1 MTRATLRL
9 VLLVSCAHA
18 LVHVYELSFPSVEQ
32 LIARDFRVGMETT
45 GALGN
50 VWRFPFGLGAFAA
63 GWLVD
68 RFGSKRLLVIY
79 LSGCAVTSLL
89 AAWSFDLAMLFATM
103 FLMGTFASIYH
114 PAGLAMISHE
124 TTPETHTRALGIHG
138 IFGSVGIAGAPFL
151 AAVALWLG
159 ATWRQ
164 YYLFLALPGGVLALV
179 LLFFLK
185 DHHQERM
192 RAAAASGE
200 RLNTADDGNRAAF
213 LLLITV
219 GAMAGFIYA
228 GLMNFLPRYLDSAR
242 LGSAAM
248 PRETL
253 GNLLTAGVLLV
264 GVIGQYTAG
273 RIARPTTLEPL
284 LTAILFGMAPFL
296 FWMSVAEG
304 PSRVV
309 AAGLFALI
317 HFMHQPIYNALVARY
332 VSSARRSLGY
342 GISNTM
348 SFGVG
353 SFGASFAGYAQT
365 SLRTYAS
372 LAVVAIV
379 ASLLSLVLWRWRRD
393 QVDSQA

>member
-1 MTRATLRL
+1 MTPATLRL

-32 LIARDFRVGMETT
+32 LIARDFHVGMETT

-68 RFGSKRLLVIY
+68 RYGSKNLLLIY
-79 LSGCAVTSLL
+79 LIGCASTSLL
-89 AAWSFDLAMLFATM
+89 AAWSPDLAMLFVTM

-114 PAGLAMISHE
+114 PAGLALISHE
-124 TTPETHTRALGIHG
+124 TTPEEHTRALSIHG

-159 ATWRQ
+159 AGWRQ
-164 YYLFLALPGGVLALV
+164 YYVFLAVPGAVLALILV
-179 LLFFLK
+179 FYLK
-185 DHHQERM
+185 DQHRERM
-192 RAAAASGE
+192 RAAAENGGGE
-200 RLNTADDGNRAAF
+200 IPAREGNRMAF
-213 LLLITV
+213 LLLITL

-228 GLMNFLPRYLDSAR
+228 GLLNFLPRYLDSAG
-242 LGSAAM
+242 LGTTAL

-253 GNLLTAGVLLV
+253 GNLLAAGVLLV
-264 GVIGQYTAG
+264 GVVGQYAAG

-284 LTAILFGMAPFL
+284 LTIILFGMAPFL
-296 FWMSVAEG
+296 FWMAVAEG
-304 PSRVV
+304 PARVV
-309 AAGLFALI
+309 AAGLFALV

-332 VSSARRSLGY
+332 VSSTRRSLGY

-348 SFGVG
+348 TFGVG
-353 SFGASFAGYAQT
+353 SFGASFAGYART
-365 SLRTYAS
+365 SLWTYGS
-372 LAVVAIV
+372 LAVIAIV
-379 ASLLSLVLWRWRRD
+379 AGLLSLSLWHWRR
-393 QVDSQA
+393 V